1 MSEYEIIV
9 IGAGTAGVGISA
21 LLARRGYHVALL
33 EKEPR
38 VGGRASSFTYRGYS
52 VDVGLHALAS
62 LSSSGIGALLKDV
75 GAEMD
80 LVPIRPS
87 LMQFDLNTRKYLR
100 ATSKEALGEDVYR
113 AFKELV
119 EVVTKLP
126 REEIDRLHDISAT
139 QWLMGRIGRQELLD
153 FFKKIT
159 GFAGQP
165 LDSIS
170 AGAFLETL
178 KDAFVSEVTIGYPSR
193 GGIKGFSEALAHSF
207 VKQGG
212 TMVTELNCQKVK
224 IDNNTVRGILG
235 KKLHPGLAADLEIEA
250 PIVVCTIPVYQLP
263 SLVDPSFIQD
273 QIMSKIKSIRQDR
286 YWYVG
291 IIAGVKE
298 SLFQPFGENQFFQFA
313 VDRPG
318 EDRHLLVTVPSY
330 ADPALAPPGYHLVY
344 ADDHGPI
351 QLGDESEA
359 CNRQDWVMDM
369 VEETLPGFRNHID
382 WIMRARYTDILFTP
396 RTGATG
402 PQYRIGPSVTG
413 VRGLYLA
420 GDACY
425 LSGSGIGSA
434 IKSAWECLRKIEE
447 ENLLNKPQV
456 ADSK

>member
-1 MSEYEIIV
+1 MNEYEVIV
-9 IGAGTAGVGISA
+9 IGAGTAGLGISA
-21 LLARRGYHVALL
+21 LLARRGYRVALI

-38 VGGRASSFTYRGYS
+38 VGGRASTFTYRGYC

-62 LSSSGIGALLKDV
+62 CSSSGIEALLKDV

-87 LMQFDLNTRKYLR
+87 LMHFDLNTRRYHR
-100 ATSKEALGEDVYR
+100 ATSQEALGEDVYK

-119 EVVTKLP
+119 QVVTNMP
-126 REEIDRLHDISAT
+126 QEQIDSLHDISST
-139 QWLMGRIGRQELLD
+139 QWLMGRIGRRELLG

-165 LDSIS
+165 LDAIS

-178 KDAFVSEVTIGYPSR
+178 KDAFMSEVTISYPSK

-207 VKQGG
+207 IKRGG
-212 TMVTELNCQKVK
+212 TLITELCCQRVK
-224 IDNNTVRGILG
+224 IDNNTVRGISG
-235 KKLHPGLAADLEIEA
+235 KKIHPGLAADVEIEA
-250 PIVVCTIPVYQLP
+250 PVVVCTNPVYQLP
-263 SLVDPSFIQD
+263 SLVDSSFINAQT
-273 QIMSKIKSIRQDR
+273 MSKIKSITQDR
-286 YWYVG
+286 YWYAG
-291 IIAGVKE
+291 IIAGVE
-298 SLFQPFGENQFFQFA
+298 ASLFQPFGENQFFQFA
-313 VDRPG
+313 VDRLG

-330 ADPALAPPGYHLVY
+330 ADPALAPPGRHLVF

-351 QLGDESEA
+351 PLGDDAEA
-359 CNRQDWVMDM
+359 CNRLDWVMDM
-369 VEETLPGFRNHID
+369 TEEALPGFRNHID
-382 WIMRARYTDILFTP
+382 WIMRVRYNDILFTP

-402 PQYRIGPSVTG
+402 PQYRIGPSVIG

-434 IKSAWECLRKIEE
+434 IKSAWECLRKIERD
-447 ENLLNKPQV
+447 NLLNKSQ
-456 ADSK
+456 AGDRK